1 MLMILIEEKVEIAI
15 LSGSLHSGI
24 YFSPSFRFDNL
35 FQKSSERKHSFI
47 KNNWLH
53 SVYLLPG
60 FYRQQIPP
68 PLLEALP
75 SWYVVVQLYTVV
87 VYSLLRREDALV
99 SQTNLHFKNET
110 LILPASRNGDWLTVL
125 S

>member
-1 MLMILIEEKVEIAI
+1 MISIEEKLAIAI

-24 YFSPSFRFDNL
+24 YFSPSFRFDNP

-53 SVYLLPG
+53 SIYLLPG
-60 FYRQQIPP
+60 FYRHQIPP

-75 SWYVVVQLYTVV
+75 SWVMLLSSCIQVLYTVC
-87 VYSLLRREDALV
+87 
-99 SQTNLHFKNET
+99 
-110 LILPASRNGDWLTVL
+110 
-125 S
+125 

>member
-1 MLMILIEEKVEIAI
+1 MLVILIEGKLEIAI

-24 YFSPSFRFDNL
+24 NFSPSFRFDDL

-53 SVYLLPG
+53 SIYLLPG

-75 SWYVVVQLYTVV
+75 SWVMLLYSCCVQSV
-87 VYSLLRREDALV
+87 
-99 SQTNLHFKNET
+99 K
-110 LILPASRNGDWLTVL
+110 
-125 S
+125 